1 MQRFGEAQC
10 IGMGNDAQVNWGLR
24 GRRMARIKLI
34 RLLSIRFYLLWTL
47 WVWVYWFWMN
57 YKFIIFFYNNYV
69 TIFFK
74 GLLILHLFIF
84 LHDFH
89 LILDYSYMN
98 FLSTF
103 FLFWGVEDFNTTHST
118 YEESNYSW
126 SAIRGTLMILTLT
139 GSYKRSLYH
148 RLIFLKIRLL
158 MHALFD
164 PSLALLNPMFPPSFG
179 GSFYNQSDECAL

>member
-1 MQRFGEAQC
+1 MDNKSVLLPHEVIIKNHWKMQRFGEVQC

-34 RLLSIRFYLLWTL
+34 RLLPIRFYLLWTL

-69 TIFFK
+69 TIFYK
-74 GLLILHLFIF
+74 DLLILHLFIF

-103 FLFWGVEDFNTTHST
+103 SSEVLRILIQLTVHMKSLTTA
-118 YEESNYSW
+118 EV
-126 SAIRGTLMILTLT
+126 
-139 GSYKRSLYH
+139 
-148 RLIFLKIRLL
+148 
-158 MHALFD
+158 
-164 PSLALLNPMFPPSFG
+164 
-179 GSFYNQSDECAL
+179 Q